1 MEQEKN
7 QFETKEVKVIL
18 LGETGVGKTSIINRF
33 ITNEFITEDTI
44 TLGSSFFTKEIKKQ
58 NINYKLKIWDTTGQE
73 KFHSVTNLFI
83 KGSNIIILV
92 YSVNSLNSF
101 EELNYWYKSLKRN
114 LEGDNHILAIVGN
127 KIDLKNEVVISED
140 EGKKFAENKNAVF
153 KLVSAKEDPKGINKL
168 FDKLL
173 EELSQIDFESR
184 TESYIIKKK
193 SIKKKKKQKC
203 CEK

>member
-1 MEQEKN
+1 MEPEKN
-7 QFETKEVKVIL
+7 KIETKEVKVIL

-33 ITNEFITEDTI
+33 ISNEFINDNTI
-44 TLGSSFFTKEIKKQ
+44 TLGSSFSTKEIKKQ

-92 YSVNSLNSF
+92 YSVDSLDSF
-101 EELNYWYKSLKRN
+101 EQLNYWYKSLKRN
-114 LEGDNHILAIVGN
+114 LEGDKHILAVVGN
-127 KIDLKNEVVISED
+127 KIDLKNEAVISED
-140 EGKKFAENKNAVF
+140 EGKKFAENKNAIF
-153 KLVSAKEDPKGINKL
+153 KLISAKEDPKGINKL

>member
-1 MEQEKN
+1 MEPEKN
-7 QFETKEVKVIL
+7 KVETKEVKVIL

-33 ITNEFITEDTI
+33 ISNEFINDNTI
-44 TLGSSFFTKEIKKQ
+44 TLGSSFSTKEIKKQ

-92 YSVNSLNSF
+92 YSVDSLDSF
-101 EELNYWYKSLKRN
+101 EQLNYWYKSLKRN
-114 LEGDNHILAIVGN
+114 LEGDKHILAVVGN
-127 KIDLKNEVVISED
+127 KIDLKNEAVISED
-140 EGKKFAENKNAVF
+140 EGKKFAENKNAIF
-153 KLVSAKEDPKGINKL
+153 KLISAKEDPKSINKL

-203 CEK
+203 CE

>member
-58 NINYKLKIWDTTGQE
+58 NINYTLKIWDTTGQE

>member
-1 MEQEKN
+1 MEPEKN
-7 QFETKEVKVIL
+7 KIETKEVKVIL

-33 ITNEFITEDTI
+33 ISNEFINDNTI
-44 TLGSSFFTKEIKKQ
+44 TLGSSFSTKEIKKQ

-92 YSVNSLNSF
+92 YSVDSLDSF
-101 EELNYWYKSLKRN
+101 EQLNYWYKSLKRN
-114 LEGDNHILAIVGN
+114 LEGDKHILAVVGN
-127 KIDLKNEVVISED
+127 KIDLNNEAVISED
-140 EGKKFAENKNAVF
+140 EGKKFAENKNAIF
-153 KLVSAKEDPKGINKL
+153 KLISAKEDPKGINKL

-203 CEK
+203 CE

>member
-1 MEQEKN
+1 MEPEKN
-7 QFETKEVKVIL
+7 KIETKEVKVIL

-33 ITNEFITEDTI
+33 ISNEFINDNTI
-44 TLGSSFFTKEIKKQ
+44 TLGSSFSTKEIKKQ

-92 YSVNSLNSF
+92 YSVDSLDSF
-101 EELNYWYKSLKRN
+101 EQLNYWYKSLKRN
-114 LEGDNHILAIVGN
+114 LEGDKHILAVVGN
-127 KIDLKNEVVISED
+127 KIDLKNEAVISED
-140 EGKKFAENKNAVF
+140 EGKKFAENKNAIF
-153 KLVSAKEDPKGINKL
+153 KLISAKEDPKGINKL

-203 CEK
+203 CE